1 MSAKFEFPET
11 MSGDFVSSAEKQVI
25 AQEGIPF
32 QIKAVQQRV
41 GRFGPEFVLSVLLP
55 DPETG
60 SEAERLLTFSDAT
73 DSGNPTSR
81 DQTLAAIQAHFEA
94 HGDSAEAP
102 LAKLNKVGQFYQV
115 IPA

>member
-11 MSGDFVSSAEKQVI
+11 LSGDYVSSAEKLVI

-32 QIKAVQQRV
+32 QIKAVQNRV
-41 GRFGPEFVLSVLLP
+41 GRFGDEFVLSVLLP

-60 SEAERLLTFSDAT
+60 SEAERLLTFSDAR
-73 DSGNPTSR
+73 DSGSPTSR
-81 DQTLAAIQAHFEA
+81 DQTLAAIQAHFAEHGEA
-94 HGDSAEAP
+94 ADAP